1 MVFPRLTAIYAAVL
15 ALIFFALSIW
25 VVIGRARFNAV
36 HGDGGQ
42 TALQRRIRAHANFAE
57 YVPMILALVGL
68 LEAGGADRFT
78 VHVLLLVLVVAR
90 IMHPI
95 GMVAREG
102 TVQQFAFRAPGAM
115 ATWVVMV
122 VAAVLLL
129 VRFV

>member
-15 ALIFFALSIW
+15 GLMFFALSIW
-25 VVIGRARFNAV
+25 VVVGRARLNVV
-36 HGDGGQ
+36 HGDGGHA
-42 TALQRRIRAHANFAE
+42 ALFRRIRAHANFAE
-57 YVPMILALVGL
+57 YVPMILVLVGL

-78 VHVLLLVLVVAR
+78 VHALLLVLVVAR
-90 IMHPI
+90 IIHPI

-115 ATWVVMV
+115 ATWVVMF

-129 VRFV
+129 ARSV